1 MWHRCLPAALPAGSS
16 REREREAAMRRQ
28 LNQPLPASTGGQ
40 TTNSRSV
47 AGKFEP
53 KWLQISRSM
62 AEDAEQPLS
71 GRQRETVRK
80 TTLPCGKQRKTVRKT
95 ALPRGKRLPLNRSMR
110 FHV

>member
-1 MWHRCLPAALPAGSS
+1 M
-16 REREREAAMRRQ
+16 
-28 LNQPLPASTGGQ
+28 

-53 KWLQISRSM
+53 KWLQINRSV

-80 TTLPCGKQRKTVRKT
+80 TTLPYGKQRKTVWKTALPCGKQPSRKKKVRKT
-95 ALPRGKRLPLNRSMR
+95 ALPRGKRLTLNRSMR